1 MRNNPVG
8 RVDPSGHWDFSKQ
21 SDRADARAALGAGY
35 VVDATSVYDR
45 RGGTIYDSAGNV
57 SKQTGRTNTQ
67 YIPMNNPDAVVRGL
81 GDPPPLAI
89 VALDQIVTEGPG
101 VITRPQ
107 IDPGLWVK
115 SGQALLDALAAAI
128 LASGSL
134 PHPSDPN
141 NREDPSLYRS
151 MRAADI
157 GLMPAVGPTGRTLG
171 ARVPLDIPVDAD
183 GMVSPGTGGMS
194 VAPFSPAN
202 LPSHRRPSSLP
213 GGTSKDPVWRF
224 S

>member
-1 MRNNPVG
+1 
-8 RVDPSGHWDFSKQ
+8 
-21 SDRADARAALGAGY
+21 
-35 VVDATSVYDR
+35 
-45 RGGTIYDSAGNV
+45 
-57 SKQTGRTNTQ
+57 
-67 YIPMNNPDAVVRGL
+67 MNNPDAVVRGL

-213 GGTSKDPVWRF
+213 GGTSKDPVWSILVTQLGVDLSYRPDPDNLLGHGF
-224 S
+224 VEPSHRMSYAQYEGELESTQGRWQLNP